1 MPRTVHRQFTGG
13 ISNEIDPQNL
23 RDDQGEEGVDINLKG
38 HALEPGE
45 GVTPLTE
52 AKHYY
57 YRGEWIQDS
66 EAVSFEES
74 GVGVVKTYDSK
85 RPQYEEIIND
95 KDNVSRD
102 LGPALPPGAVITGTV
117 VSEGTRGE
125 RPAEGHHLLE
135 LPADKF
141 GSVDTAATIT
151 DSPSL
156 EEYKATS
163 TQDINHV
170 YYYNGQPYWVEKSGS
185 TWNVKTRNATN
196 TADIT
201 SGNITHHSGGSLFKE
216 NFFISWSERYIQTCP
231 LANTSMSVDTFD
243 TIDPA
248 DYGDCGSTFGFTDAT
263 ATPATGKEI
272 SSLDICN
279 GVISFTQKIETA
291 DKTGAKALTKYVDS
305 DDERWILPR
314 KNDAYILLL
323 RDNWAYWDYGRD
335 NSVLATAP
343 NAESSGGYNDGSD
356 DVNLIT
362 PEQTEDGTWRI
373 NSGNIST
380 KGDWIK
386 PRGQLKFPGYD
397 GADYDMGMK
406 YYVRVLPK
414 GSWGCVKYVGTNK
427 PEILV
432 IEGVGKL
439 TGEDAK
445 AVTVTRTFSEKHLK
459 TWRNKYQDGRQ
470 DTVTAYRLN
479 VKVEMKFPKIS
490 GSIVWQADP
499 IPERSVTWADFQSGK
514 DEPLS
519 RGSVFC
525 SHTKTRLGTMFQ
537 GDVAKVVINDG
548 IAANSNGV
556 TTQGGRMQWQRTVE
570 RGHTEG
576 NTYGLYNHS
585 STSGTISPLS
595 QQAILWK
602 NSRLFANLI
611 TAPDFYDYDL
621 PFSNAIERLCSYV
634 PGSTTAL
641 TIQTDAARSSVHV
654 SAKIIGESE
663 EIEFVE
669 ATTTNFTVGDY
680 IRVSGGRVSGSAQP
694 EEGRRISLNLPHK
707 SVGNTTREYF
717 VARIKEI
724 GSGATY
730 AGKLK
735 LEAIPGFEDRYMRSV
750 DEDCYPIIT
759 TIDVDWRGRDTSD
772 TAIPTQKRRLI
783 STELTNHTLLGCSHG
798 RRWGYDGEMIEVRN
812 SAALYTSGSGLAH
825 KIDWDGNR
833 IHAANTSSSALRI
846 IYMSNN
852 NLYSQ
857 NGLDSQTAP
866 KSVPFS
872 DKGILHLTPTLLT
885 AVDAGGIVVYNPTL
899 DVQFVKHDPEKTI
912 GLGLKGTILDGL
924 SVTTGGNKFVLVKYL
939 SSDDKQYWRIVKT
952 GTKPETAI
960 LSYDFVKPLEYD
972 SAGKLWGIWEDS
984 SGNYDIHTAIPIFE
998 SDIKGSWINYSS
1010 NSNAKSAW
1018 GQVMKVRLSKA
1029 NKDGGHKRWLS
1040 VDWKYDSGVWNNSGT
1055 PTIGLQHESGKMVGA
1070 DNEFT
1075 WYVLD
1080 APSTLETD
1088 SQGTQIADPKFA
1100 LKFKSKI
1107 TRDVVFFS
1115 YTETVLPA
1123 GGATGSENRI
1133 SFLNYAVAGHKFYV
1147 LNASIFDLEGS
1158 PPEELAYQLGQSD
1171 TTEESFDSSRLGRS
1185 AFLVGAP
1192 NMYNAYGPNIDF
1204 FYRASFIDKWGN
1216 ESVPSPLH
1224 SEGIGPLDSPDD
1236 CIQVQLTPNF
1246 FNLDNKDIT
1255 KIRLYR
1261 YGGDSSE
1268 FLFLKDIPMPTI
1280 PADADGNKNFPVYV
1294 PATGSGF
1301 AASIARKASLS
1312 PYYNLRTYH
1321 DITQLS
1327 DFLNSSMDVSATPT
1341 NIDGSWRINQ
1351 VYESDGDVMYL
1362 SGIGSAGDGDTGND
1376 GNEAQQYKHELTHS
1390 ESSVTGAVAAVGQFL
1405 TGAEFLTG
1413 TKVTV
1418 VNNASNYYF
1427 SPGALTAW
1435 DPNPNNQTERGRAF
1449 EFTIPKDHTIHEV
1462 RVGGVATTAYTV
1474 TNFNGAVNEIEG
1486 TVSGSGLGSGTNN
1499 YYDDGTFKVK
1509 IDDLETWQSG
1519 QTHTDVGVFIAG
1531 NAGSPGTSGGGTGVR
1546 FRVETI
1552 SENYLDNITIT
1563 DMGEGYQVND
1573 TIKITDPGSTSYTV
1587 TVKVKSVL
1595 NHDLI
1600 TFDTPPAAGTNNI
1613 EIETRLQTR
1622 LAEKLNAT
1630 DTTVK
1635 LTGRTGELNTKE
1647 TADPDTMYFNSPRH
1661 GLKHGQKIRLSTS
1674 GSLPV
1679 RNTNANLGFDLL
1691 EDTDYWVSLTESAT
1705 AIPLP
1710 DADDDVLTLY
1720 NNSSLTLSN
1729 TSRLFIVKVSGS
1741 YGVGQHYFHAY
1752 LEDDDAWPKSGVAK
1766 IGTEYI
1772 SYTGI
1777 SGNNLTGCVRGA
1789 YDTVATEHNISRE
1802 ITGGTLIE
1810 STQTLSGIGV
1820 SLTGSNNA
1828 NHNWLDD
1835 STRINHSGTY
1845 SGTAPAVGQLITH
1858 PDFPVGTKIAS
1869 IDVDFF
1875 DTDTNSTSAGN
1886 CLDDGVIDRGRA
1898 YEMSLSSG
1906 HTVSKVSVGGVAT
1919 TAYTVSGDTITFDTS
1934 PASGTNN
1941 IEITTVSGGTG
1952 YGTHLDN
1959 TFVSGNIGI
1968 TSFSKGGHTVN
1979 TLKVNTETRSGS
1991 DGWGGGAYPNGG
2003 GLAPDT
2009 EIVFLEPPSGSTLPE
2024 GITAGTI
2031 YYVVDSNHDND
2042 LYIATSAGQG
2052 NSAIIDV
2059 TNDSLGTG
2067 TGHSFSAT
2075 FIKTT
2080 GGVGSGFLATYD
2092 VDSSTGG
2099 ITSTTIISNG
2109 NYDTVPTA
2117 FTPTDPYNSSYGT
2130 TAATGASITFAL
2142 SAYDPAE
2149 EVIPVQWVA
2158 EMEHRNQDTAV
2169 LEVAITTNA
2178 VPSTITVNATDVFP
2192 SSGSIQIGSQIIN
2205 YTGKTD
2211 TTFTGCSHNSGGGL
2225 ATVHSVG
2232 VLVRS
2237 YNETYSS
2244 QDLTGVKLEIN
2255 EFGYR
2260 DKARAPVAS
2269 LRAMEEDNWPPLAL
2283 DYNEEKKKFFETEAT
2298 DDFFRYITAVGSLY
2312 FGAVDADLRFSR
2324 YGTPEYWPLEAVI
2337 TLDSEIKGI
2346 KEYAGE
2352 GLVFTTNSVYRVRGT
2367 DPKAMVAFR
2376 VPDAKGVKDGD
2387 RHSIAE
2393 FNGGLIWKTASD
2405 GICMYSSGRVS
2416 YLTRDKHNIPDMDQ
2430 PYACVSDGVYWL
2442 FQRPRNT
2449 RQAGD
2454 TGNGFRLEITSGD
2467 LRLCQTT
2474 IQAYYA
2480 YFAKALGKAI
2490 VVTSD
2495 PSISGTS
2502 TDPFTVQEI
2511 GGAKASNLTW
2521 RSKKIDAGDPA
2532 VSKAFGSIALVYESL
2547 DSNTFPT
2554 ATNGIRG
2561 EALAVS
2567 LLGLNE
2573 NELDAGDLQP
2583 SALDNA
2589 SDLFE
2594 VFTKYDTPAQQFI
2607 ADIGGTNWDATK
2619 RKTILMPP
2627 DFDPTTISAGDS
2639 IWHEFLADNTKVV
2652 STGTE
2657 TVSSVAYKTILLDKE
2672 PLRSGTGNVI
2682 WGNLPKV
2689 HIYINNES
2697 TPSRSFA
2704 LPPIISKEP
2713 QSVDLYL
2720 DDLRRFRTISIKVE
2734 GNVRVNTLS
2743 VRHYPVQQYQAQTLH
2758 HSADVFY
2765 KGVVDFRVKLD
2776 GELIF
2781 RKELSNA
2788 GDEFTEERIYLPSS
2802 SFGSRVHYMN
2812 ESRSGMIES
2821 VSFNGSLAA

>member
-13 ISNEIDPQNL
+13 ISNEIDAQNL
-23 RDDQGEEGVDINLKG
+23 RDDQGEESVDINLKG
-38 HALEPGE
+38 FALEPGE

-57 YRGEWIQDS
+57 YRGEWIKDS

-74 GVGVVKTYDSK
+74 GIGVVKTYDSK

-95 KDNVSRD
+95 KENVARD
-102 LGPALPPGAVITGTV
+102 LGPSLPPGAVITGSI

-141 GSVDTAATIT
+141 GAIDTAPTIT

-156 EEYKATS
+156 EEYKATA
-163 TQDINHV
+163 TKDANHV
-170 YYYNGQPYWVEKSGS
+170 YYYNGQPYWVEKTNG
-185 TWNVKTRNATN
+185 TWNVKTRNASN

-201 SGNITHHSGGSLFKE
+201 SGNITYHSGGSLFKE
-216 NFFISWSERYIQTCP
+216 NFFVSWDAQRIQTCP
-231 LANTSMSVDTFD
+231 LANTTMTVDTFD
-243 TIDPA
+243 TIDTA
-248 DYGDCGSTFGFTDAT
+248 DYGDCGSSFGFTDSSAT
-263 ATPATGKEI
+263 AATAKEI
-272 SSLDICN
+272 SSVDVCN
-279 GVISFTQKIETA
+279 GVVSFTQQIETG
-291 DKTGAKALTKYVDS
+291 DKTGTKALTKYADS

-323 RDNWAYWDYGRD
+323 RDNWSYWDHGR
-335 NSVLATAP
+335 SSSRLVHAP
-343 NAESSGGYNDGSD
+343 NGESAGKYNLGDD
-356 DVNLIT
+356 DVKLFTTDNT
-362 PEQTEDGTWRI
+362 
-373 NSGNIST
+373 SGNVT
-380 KGDWIK
+380 WIT
-386 PRGQLKFPGYD
+386 PRGQFKMSGYD
-397 GADYDMGMK
+397 GGSYDMGMK
-406 YYVRVLPK
+406 YIVRHLPRHT
-414 GSWGCVKYVGTNK
+414 WACVKYVGANK
-427 PEILV
+427 PEVIV
-432 IEGVGKL
+432 IEATRSGGNPNVGRI

-445 AVTVTRTFSEKHLK
+445 NVTVTRSFSESTVK
-459 TWRNKYQDGRQ
+459 TWRSKYKDGRQ
-470 DTVTAYRLN
+470 ETTTAHNLT
-479 VKVEMKFPKIS
+479 VKVEMKFPNIS
-490 GSIVWQADP
+490 GSIVWTASPMPSRSFYFIDWVAGADEP
-499 IPERSVTWADFQSGK
+499 RERGTISAQYTRTRYGVFIQSPGSIAISDSVT
-514 DEPLS
+514 
-519 RGSVFC
+519 
-525 SHTKTRLGTMFQ
+525 
-537 GDVAKVVINDG
+537 
-548 IAANSNGV
+548 
-556 TTQGGRMQWQRTVE
+556 WQRTVE
-570 RGHTEG
+570 RGYIES
-576 NTYGLYNHS
+576 NTYGLYS
-585 STSGTISPLS
+585 YTPPMWRGYTSNADGSINVPKPEITPLP
-595 QQAILWK
+595 QQAILWRGV
-602 NSRLFANLI
+602 NLRENLI
-611 TAPDFYDYDL
+611 SPPAYYDYEK
-621 PFSNAIERLCSYV
+621 PFKNTIERLCSYT

-641 TIQTDAARSSVHV
+641 TIQTDAGRSSIHTT
-654 SAKIIGESE
+654 AKILGSAE
-663 EIEFVE
+663 EIEFTE
-669 ATTTNFTVGDY
+669 ATVTNFTEGDY
-680 IRVSGGRVSGSAQP
+680 IRVSGGRASGSAQP
-694 EEGRRISLNLPHK
+694 EEGRRISLNLPFK
-707 SVGNTTREYF
+707 SVGATVREYF
-717 VARIKEI
+717 VARIKEVTT
-724 GSGATY
+724 GATY

-735 LEAIPGFEDRYMRSV
+735 LEAIPGFEDRYMKKV

-759 TIDVDWRGRDTSD
+759 TIDNDWRGRDTSD
-772 TAIPTQKRRLI
+772 ALIPTQKRRLI

-798 RRWGYDGEMIEVRN
+798 RRWGYEGEMVEVRSN
-812 SAALYTSGSGLAH
+812 AGLYDSGSGFAH
-825 KIDWDGNR
+825 RINWDGNT
-833 IHAANTSSSALRI
+833 IHAVNTSSSALRI
-846 IYMSNN
+846 IYMDNN

-857 NGLDSQTAP
+857 NGMDSQTAP

-872 DKGILHLTPTLLT
+872 DKGKLHLTPTLLT
-885 AVDAGGIVVYNPTL
+885 AVDAGIVTVYNPSL
-899 DVQFVKHDPEKTI
+899 DVQFVKHDPDKAI
-912 GLGLKGTILDGL
+912 GLGLKGTILDGF
-924 SVTTGGNKFVLVKYL
+924 SVSNNNGKFIFVKYL
-939 SSDDKQYWRIVKT
+939 HSDDKQYWRVVKT
-952 GTKPETAI
+952 GTKPETAM

-972 SAGKLWGIWEDS
+972 TAGKVWGIWKDS

-1010 NSNAKSAW
+1010 NSNAKSAG

-1040 VDWKYDSGVWNNSGT
+1040 VDWKYDSGVWNNTGT
-1055 PTIGLQHESGKMVGA
+1055 PVIGLQHEAGKMVGA

-1088 SQGTQIADPKFA
+1088 SQGTQITDPKFA

-1123 GGATGSENRI
+1123 GGATGAENRI

-1158 PPEELAYQLGQSD
+1158 PPDELAYQLGQSD
-1171 TTEESFDSSRLGRS
+1171 ATKEAFDTSRLGRS

-1204 FYRASFIDKWGN
+1204 YYRASFVDKWGN

-1246 FNLDNKDIT
+1246 FNLDNEDIT

-1294 PATGSGF
+1294 PATGDGF
-1301 AASIARKASLS
+1301 DASIAIKATLS
-1312 PYYNLRTYH
+1312 PYYNLKTYH

-1341 NIDGSWRINQ
+1341 DIDGSWRINQ
-1351 VYESDGDVMYL
+1351 VYESDGDVIYL
-1362 SGIGSAGDGDTGND
+1362 SGIGSSGDGDTDND
-1376 GNEAQQYKHELTHS
+1376 LDVAYQYKHELEHTPAD
-1390 ESSVTGAVAAVGQFL
+1390 VTGAAAAVGQFL
-1405 TGAEFLTG
+1405 TGSEFLTG

-1418 VNNASNYYF
+1418 VNNTGNYYF
-1427 SPGALTAW
+1427 SPGALTTW

-1486 TVSGSGLGSGTNN
+1486 ISGSSN
-1499 YYDDGTFKVK
+1499 YKDDGTFEVN
-1509 IDDLETWQSG
+1509 IDGGNQWQHS
-1519 QTHTDVGVFIAG
+1519 QTHTDVDVHIAG
-1531 NAGSPGTSGGGTGVR
+1531 NTGSPGTSGGGTGVK
-1546 FRVETI
+1546 FRIETF
-1552 SENYLDNITIT
+1552 SEPYLGNITIT
-1563 DMGEGYQVND
+1563 DMGQGYQVDD
-1573 TIKITDPGSTSYTV
+1573 TIKITDPGNTDYTV

-1600 TFDTPPAAGTNNI
+1600 TFDTPPPSGTNNI
-1613 EIETRLQTR
+1613 EIVTRLQTK
-1622 LAEKLNAT
+1622 LTEKLNAT
-1630 DTTVK
+1630 DTTIK
-1635 LTGRTGELNTKE
+1635 LTGRTGELNTLE
-1647 TADPDTMYFNSPRH
+1647 TAAPSTNFLSSPRH

-1674 GSLPV
+1674 DTLPV
-1679 RNTNANLGFDLL
+1679 KHDSYGFDLL
-1691 EDTDYWVSLTESAT
+1691 EDTDYWVSLTDTNS
-1705 AIPLP
+1705 PLP
-1710 DADDDVLTLY
+1710 GADDDALTLY
-1720 NNSSLTLSN
+1720 NSSTINNSI
-1729 TSRLFIVKVSGS
+1729 SRMYIKRHNHGITPYS
-1741 YGVGQHYFHAY
+1741 YGLGQHYFHAY
-1752 LEDDDAWPKSGVAK
+1752 LEDDDAWPKSGVIK

-1789 YDTVATEHNISRE
+1789 YDTEATEHNISRQ
-1802 ITGGTLIE
+1802 ITGGSI
-1810 STQTLSGIGV
+1810 V
-1820 SLTGSNNA
+1820 SA
-1828 NHNWLDD
+1828 
-1835 STRINHSGTY
+1835 
-1845 SGTAPAVGQLITH
+1845 
-1858 PDFPVGTKIAS
+1858 
-1869 IDVDFF
+1869 
-1875 DTDTNSTSAGN
+1875 
-1886 CLDDGVIDRGRA
+1886 
-1898 YEMSLSSG
+1898 
-1906 HTVSKVSVGGVAT
+1906 
-1919 TAYTVSGDTITFDTS
+1919 
-1934 PASGTNN
+1934 
-1941 IEITTVSGGTG
+1941 GTG
-1952 YGTHLDN
+1952 YGNHLDN
-1959 TFVSGNIGI
+1959 TFVGGQIGI
-1968 TSFSKGGHTVN
+1968 SSFINDAGNLRVTF
-1979 TLKVNTETRSGS
+1979 EERSGT

-2003 GLAPDT
+2003 GLADNT
-2009 EIVFLEPPSGSTLPE
+2009 KIVFWGDDLPSPLVAGTVYYIYSQNQDDIAWLRTSSGGNAIAYVNSGS
-2024 GITAGTI
+2024 GTN
-2031 YYVVDSNHDND
+2031 YC
-2042 LYIATSAGQG
+2042 SAM
-2052 NSAIIDV
+2052 
-2059 TNDSLGTG
+2059 
-2067 TGHSFSAT
+2067 
-2075 FIKTT
+2075 FIETT
-2080 GGVGSGFLATYD
+2080 GGVGSGFIATYD
-2092 VDSSTGG
+2092 VNSSTGA
-2099 ITSTTIISNG
+2099 ITSTTIIANG

-2130 TAATGASITFAL
+2130 TAATGASVTFAL

-2158 EMEHRNQDTAV
+2158 EMEHRNQDTAI

-2178 VPSTITVNATDVFP
+2178 VPSTITVNNTDVFP
-2192 SSGSIQIGSQIIN
+2192 SSGKILIGSQIIN
-2205 YTGKTD
+2205 FTGKTE
-2211 TTFTGCSHNSGGGL
+2211 TTFTGCTHNSGGGL

-2324 YGTPEYWPLEAVI
+2324 YGSPEYWPLEAVI

-2346 KEYAGE
+2346 REYAGE

-2405 GICMYSSGRVS
+2405 GICMYSSGRVN
-2416 YLTRDKHNIPDMDQ
+2416 YLTRDKHKIPDMDQ
-2430 PYACVSDGVYWL
+2430 PYACVADGVYWL
-2442 FQRPRNT
+2442 FQRPRDN
-2449 RQAGD
+2449 REAGD

-2480 YFAKALGKAI
+2480 YFAKALGKAV

-2495 PSISGTS
+2495 PALNTS
-2502 TDPFTVQEI
+2502 DESFVVQEI
-2511 GGAKASNLTW
+2511 GGVKATNLTW
-2521 RSKKIDAGDPA
+2521 RSKKIDTGDPA

-2547 DSNTFPT
+2547 DSSTFPT
-2554 ATNGIRG
+2554 ATDGIRG

-2583 SALDNA
+2583 SALDGA
-2589 SDLFE
+2589 SDLFQ

-2607 ADIGGTNWDATK
+2607 ADIGGTNWDLTK
-2619 RKTILMPP
+2619 RKTILMPT

-2639 IWHEFLADNTKVV
+2639 IWNEFLADNTKVV

-2657 TVSSVAYKTILLDKE
+2657 TVGSVTYKTILLDKE

-2689 HIYINNES
+2689 HIYVNNET
-2697 TPSRSFA
+2697 TPARSFA
-2704 LPPIISKEP
+2704 LPPVISKEP

-2720 DDLRRFRTISIKVE
+2720 DDLRRFRTISIKIE

-2765 KGVVDFRVKLD
+2765 KGVIDFRVKLD

-2788 GDEFTEERIYLPSS
+2788 GDEFTEESVYLPSS
-2802 SFGSRVHYMN
+2802 SFGTRVHYMN